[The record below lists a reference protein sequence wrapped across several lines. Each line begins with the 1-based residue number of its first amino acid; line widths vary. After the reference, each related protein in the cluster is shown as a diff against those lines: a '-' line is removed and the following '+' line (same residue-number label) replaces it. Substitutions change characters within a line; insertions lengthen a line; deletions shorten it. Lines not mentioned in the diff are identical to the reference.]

1 VLHITKLHIL
11 HVSLSL
17 YVYMLLVCVKLFVC
31 MCLFFNFF
39 NNNKKALCARLLPH
53 CVRKKVLKKEEMRF
67 RLGPCLSLSVLLCK
81 KVIFKP
87 SNILFIISRSNN
99 IFVVSEK
106 TQIKNEKTIS
116 FKLI

>member
-1 VLHITKLHIL
+1 
-11 HVSLSL
+11 
-17 YVYMLLVCVKLFVC
+17 